1 LSGHRPIGL
10 GRGPPKAEI
19 PVRPR
24 MAGPYGPVGELE
36 SPVPCH
42 GTDRRFKSGQARQVC
57 EVQFDRDRSRHLNAV
72 RRDRY
77 PRTSPSRRTRP
88 EYRGRS
94 FKPLQAGSTPVG
106 VTKLSGAG
114 PWPALLKPSVRS
126 KFSGSKLIR
135 MSSRLL
141 IGRQPVRFRPDPPGC
156 SGLAQR

>member
-1 LSGHRPIGL
+1 MKLAFDSPGGHQFVRPSSNWR

-24 MAGPYGPVGELE
+24 MAGPCGPVGELE

-42 GTDRRFKSGQARQVC
+42 GTDRRFKSGQARQIC
-57 EVQFDRDRSRHLNAV
+57 EVQFDRDRSRPLKAV

-77 PRTSPSRRTRP
+77 PRTLPSRRTRP

-106 VTKLSGAG
+106 VTKICGAG
-114 PWPALLKPSVRS
+114 CQPAADCQSAFRRID
-126 KFSGSKLIR
+126 SGR
-135 MSSRLL
+135 TH
-141 IGRQPVRFRPDPPGC
+141 QAVPV
-156 SGLAQR
+156 